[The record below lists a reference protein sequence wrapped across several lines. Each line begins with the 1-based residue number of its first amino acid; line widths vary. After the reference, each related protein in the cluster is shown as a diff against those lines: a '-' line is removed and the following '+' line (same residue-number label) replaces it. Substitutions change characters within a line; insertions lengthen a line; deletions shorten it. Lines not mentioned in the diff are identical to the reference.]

1 MTFQDLDFSK
11 SDTPKGVFARVDF
24 DNGFGASI
32 ISNDASYG
40 GNSGLYE
47 IAVLRGDDIT
57 STTDVT
63 DDVVGWLDDKDVTRT
78 LNAIS
83 KLDKDGNLPKG
94 VLL

>member
-1 MTFQDLDFSK
+1 MTFQDLDFKTSN
-11 SDTPKGVFARVDF
+11 TLKGVWASVDF
-24 DNGFGASI
+24 DNGLGASI
-32 ISNDASYG
+32 ISNDVSYG
-40 GNSGLYE
+40 GKSGLYE
-47 IAVLRGDDIT
+47 IAVLKGDTII

-63 DDVVGWLDDKDVTRT
+63 NDVVGWLDDKDVTRT

>member
-1 MTFQDLDFSK
+1 MTFQDLDFKTSN
-11 SDTPKGVFARVDF
+11 TLKGVWARVDF

-57 STTDVT
+57 SATDVT

>member
-1 MTFQDLDFSK
+1 MTFKDLDFKTSN
-11 SDTPKGVFARVDF
+11 TLKGVWARVDF

-32 ISNDASYG
+32 ISNDVSYG
-40 GNSGLYE
+40 GKSGLYE
-47 IAVLRGDDIT
+47 IAVLKGDNII

-63 DDVVGWLDDKDVTRT
+63 NDVVGWLDDNDVTRT

-83 KLDKDGNLPKG
+83 KLDKDGNLPKD

>member
-1 MTFQDLDFSK
+1 MTFQDLKFK
-11 SDTPKGVFARVDF
+11 TSDTPKGVFARVDF

-32 ISNDASYG
+32 ICNDVSYG
-40 GNSGLYE
+40 GKSGLYE

-57 STTDVT
+57 STTDIT
-63 DDVVGWLDDKDVTRT
+63 NDVVGWLDDKDVTRT

-83 KLDKDGNLPKG
+83 KLDSDGNLPKD

>member
-1 MTFQDLDFSK
+1 MTFKDLDFKTSN
-11 SDTPKGVFARVDF
+11 TLKGVWARVDF

-57 STTDVT
+57 SATDVT